1 MNSTNL
7 NVKRNA
13 SVLQRL
19 GYMNRKT
26 AKSNIKENIIY
37 PLTTEEDL
45 KKQNIIKYLSLFDE
59 LDQIFFFLLDLNLI
73 HL

>member
-19 GYMNRKT
+19 GYMNHKT

-37 PLTTEEDL
+37 PLPTEEDL

>member
-7 NVKRNA
+7 NVERSA

-19 GYMNRKT
+19 VYMNRKT
-26 AKSNIKENIIY
+26 AKSNIQENINY

-45 KKQNIIKYLSLFDE
+45 KKLNIIKYLSLFDE
-59 LDQIFFFLLDLNLI
+59 LDQIFFVLLDLNLI